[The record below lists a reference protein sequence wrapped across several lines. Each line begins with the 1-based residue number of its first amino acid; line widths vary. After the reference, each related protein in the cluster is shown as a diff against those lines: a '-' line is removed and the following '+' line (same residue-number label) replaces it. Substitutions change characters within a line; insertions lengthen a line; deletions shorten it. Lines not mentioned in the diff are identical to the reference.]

1 MTRRVP
7 KPQAEPEAVTPIEKA
22 NKPMGIELS
31 KLTGILRTVKVDYYG
46 ESLTV
51 TFRPDELSPAKT
63 AERAR
68 LRKEEE
74 AGKYLSDTDIAIRDS
89 DDLARLMSKVIVSWD
104 MLNDGEPMAVTED
117 NMRVLPYALLSH
129 IFDTMNGDMAPK
141 ARNTRRS

>member
-1 MTRRVP
+1 MARRAP
-7 KPQAEPEAVTPIEKA
+7 KPEAAPPAPPIERA
-22 NKPMGIELS
+22 TKPGMEL
-31 KLTGILRTVKVDYYG
+31 KQFLDVMRTVKVDYYG
-46 ESLTV
+46 QSLTV
-51 TFRPDELSPAKT
+51 TFMPSELSPAKT

-68 LRKEEE
+68 LRKESENG
-74 AGKYLSDTDIAIRDS
+74 AYLSDTDIAIRDS

>member
-1 MTRRVP
+1 MTRR
-7 KPQAEPEAVTPIEKA
+7 KAQPEAAPEAAIVPVKVF
-22 NKPMGIELS
+22 MGIELS

-68 LRKEEE
+68 LRKESEN
-74 AGKYLSDTDIAIRDS
+74 GHLPSDTEIAIRDS

-104 MLNDGEPMAVTED
+104 MLIDGEPMPVNEES
-117 NMRVLPYALLSH
+117 MRVLPYALLSH

-141 ARNTRRS
+141 ARNMRR